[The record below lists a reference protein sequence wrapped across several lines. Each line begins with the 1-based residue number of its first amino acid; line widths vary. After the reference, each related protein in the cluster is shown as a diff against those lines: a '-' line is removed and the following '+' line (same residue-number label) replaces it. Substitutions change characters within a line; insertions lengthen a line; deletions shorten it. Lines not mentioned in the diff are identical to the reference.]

1 MGNLQTLKS
10 KFHCDNT
17 TIPVR
22 EDLTLFRVTI
32 DNELKFDTQ
41 IANATRK
48 VSQQLAVL
56 KRLRNILPLDIR
68 KNIYHSFIAP
78 HFDYCSNVRHFC
90 SKTTSDKLHIDKSYL
105 LTYYL
110 PWPQWIA
117 TSTQKTPSIS
127 IRETDSIIH

>member
-1 MGNLQTLKS
+1 MGNLQTPKS

-22 EDLTLFRVTI
+22 EDLTLFGVTI

-68 KNIYHSFIAP
+68 KNIYHSLIAP
-78 HFDYCSNVRHFC
+78 HFDYCSNETHFC

-105 LTYYL
+105 LTYL
-110 PWPQWIA
+110 L
-117 TSTQKTPSIS
+117 STLAPV
-127 IRETDSIIH
+127 DSNIHSKNP